1 MTTTVDIEWRQPDE
15 REQGRED
22 ACWYIYQSTSDM
34 VCSLSNGVKGV
45 HITADG
51 EMRIHVVDE
60 SGEVIGRIR
69 YCDQFREYGITN
81 DEQLL
86 NIVFQDDAWHTT
98 PQGEKVRFDVVNNPW
113 FDVYDDEGIHL
124 DIISFA
130 LTEVLDNAIEL
141 LHQPDWLTY

>member
-1 MTTTVDIEWRQPDE
+1 METTVDITWHQPDE

-22 ACWYIYQSTSDM
+22 ACWYIYQSTSDL

-51 EMRIHVVDE
+51 EMRIHVIDE
-60 SGEVIGRIR
+60 NGDVIGIIR
-69 YCDQFREYGITN
+69 YCDDFREYGITN

-86 NIVFQDDAWHTT
+86 DFVFLAESEYVT
-98 PQGEKVRFDVVNNPW
+98 PQGQKVRFDIIHNPW

-124 DIISFA
+124 DMLSFG
-130 LTEVLDNAIEL
+130 LNEILDDATEL
-141 LHQPDWLTY
+141 LKRPDWLTY

>member
-1 MTTTVDIEWRQPDE
+1 METTVDIEWRQPDE

-22 ACWYIYQSTSDM
+22 ACWYIYQSSSDL

-51 EMRIHVVDE
+51 EMRIHVIDE
-60 SGEVIGRIR
+60 AGEVIGRIR
-69 YCDQFREYGITN
+69 YCDDFREYGITN

-86 NIVFQDDAWHTT
+86 DIVFAGDVEHVT
-98 PQGEKVRFDVVNNPW
+98 PNGEKVRFDVVNNPW

-124 DIISFA
+124 DILSFA
-130 LTEVLDNAIEL
+130 LTEVLDNAISL